1 MVNADDLRDAAPWHP
16 ITDSVDLKHLGKLLE
31 ECGELVSALSRC
43 LIQGINESEPITGEL
58 NKDWLENEIA
68 DVITGIQLV
77 EKRFNLIRLEGR
89 IAKKTKHLSQW
100 HNLA

>member
-1 MVNADDLRDAAPWHP
+1 MVHENDLKDASPWHP
-16 ITDSVDLKHLGKLLE
+16 MTNSIDIKHIGKLLE

-43 LIQGINESEPITGEL
+43 LIQGIKESEPVTGQINE
-58 NKDWLENEIA
+58 DWLENEIA

-89 IAKKTKHLSQW
+89 IDKKTKHLSQW
-100 HNLA
+100 HNMA